1 MSKDI
6 ILGRL
11 KFVISGDLWPKDDF
25 PNDTFFENKK
35 ITRSKQKICN
45 ENGSERRVAFA
56 RIFGQNV
63 EEALCHDPVRVGPG
77 HGLDLKAWA
86 LKMVAR
92 KLGASTY
99 NSLIKAW
106 WFL

>member
-1 MSKDI
+1 MSF
-6 ILGRL
+6 LVTFGRKMISLTTLSL
-11 KFVISGDLWPKDDF
+11 KI
-25 PNDTFFENKK
+25 KK

-77 HGLDLKAWA
+77 HGLDLKA
-86 LKMVAR
+86 
-92 KLGASTY
+92 LGFE
-99 NSLIKAW
+99 NDGLQI
-106 WFL
+106 

>member
-1 MSKDI
+1 MSF
-6 ILGRL
+6 LVTFGRKMISLTTLSL
-11 KFVISGDLWPKDDF
+11 KI
-25 PNDTFFENKK
+25 KK

-45 ENGSERRVAFA
+45 ENGSERRDAFA

-86 LKMVAR
+86 LKMMAH
-92 KLGASTY
+92 KLGALTC

-106 WFL
+106 SLL